1 MVNSDEFDR
10 HYADA
15 KTSRD
20 TSVDSHD
27 WRPKFC
33 GDIVTLDNGY
43 RHSFSETIVPG
54 ANAQKKFKSG
64 VQNSLH
70 SKFNRILRDYSEYF
84 CFFRAES
91 FSGTCHPFLVRVVGF
106 RVILL
111 PCEFFRS
118 LCPRLI
124 LNFSFMIF
132 STLI

>member
-1 MVNSDEFDR
+1 MVSSDEFDR

-43 RHSFSETIVPG
+43 RHSFTETIVPG

-84 CFFRAES
+84 S
-91 FSGTCHPFLVRVVGF
+91 S
-106 RVILL
+106 
-111 PCEFFRS
+111 
-118 LCPRLI
+118 
-124 LNFSFMIF
+124 
-132 STLI
+132 